1 VHVSPVLLTSFLFL
15 FCFFLTLSIDA
26 CHINK
31 NLPLISWHRC
41 AIGEFLPS
49 GADKDAGVIL
59 FRIAF
64 RPIAGMALTGSFQS
78 PGRGGFL
85 FEVCS
90 AG

>member
-59 FRIAF
+59 F
-64 RPIAGMALTGSFQS
+64 LTGSFQS